1 MLGFFGKR
9 FRGAG
14 WHGSGASA
22 STAGK
27 LPPAV
32 PMATTAMVI
41 AVAMS
46 TATAAMS
53 SMVLGGGRFLRS

>member
-1 MLGFFGKR
+1 
-9 FRGAG
+9 
-14 WHGSGASA
+14 
-22 STAGK
+22 
-27 LPPAV
+27 
-32 PMATTAMVI
+32 MATTAMVI